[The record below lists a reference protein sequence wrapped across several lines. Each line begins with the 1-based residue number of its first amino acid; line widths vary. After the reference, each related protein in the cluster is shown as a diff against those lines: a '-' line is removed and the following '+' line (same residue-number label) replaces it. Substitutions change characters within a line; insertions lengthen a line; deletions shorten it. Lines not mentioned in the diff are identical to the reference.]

1 MKTKIKKD
9 WFDRVK
15 SIQELHRDSIMWVS
29 EINFIND
36 EMRFLEHLLSSKYID
51 CLSSG
56 LNKKIEISVEKIS
69 EEKKVGKTLL
79 ELILKQES
87 ILSNLIET
95 NSVTSNKN
103 FLDTHKKL
111 EIEIDNYVKKYKRI
125 KKQIFDIIE
134 KVMKKKDQKK
144 LL

>member
-15 SIQELHRDSIMWVS
+15 SIQELHNDSIMWIS

-69 EEKKVGKTLL
+69 DEKKVGKTLL
-79 ELILKQES
+79 ELILKQEG
-87 ILSNLIET
+87 ILSNLIEN

-103 FLDTHKKL
+103 FLEIHKRL
-111 EIEIDNYVKKYKRI
+111 EIEINAYVKKYKRI

-134 KVMKKKDQKK
+134 KVMKKKEQKK
-144 LL
+144 LI

>member
-15 SIQELHRDSIMWVS
+15 SIQELHNDSILWIS
-29 EINFIND
+29 EINFISD
-36 EMRFLEHLLSSKYID
+36 EMRFLEHLLSAKYID

-56 LNKKIEISVEKIS
+56 LTKKIEISVEKIS
-69 EEKKVGKTLL
+69 DEKKVGKALF

-87 ILSNLIET
+87 VLSNLIET

-103 FLDTHKKL
+103 FLETHKNL
-111 EIEIDNYVKKYKRI
+111 EIEINNYVKKYKRI
-125 KKQIFDIIE
+125 KKQIFNIIE
-134 KVMKKKDQKK
+134 KVMKKKEQKK

>member
-15 SIQELHRDSIMWVS
+15 SILELHSDSIMWIS

-36 EMRFLEHLLSSKYID
+36 EMRFLEHLLSAKYID

-56 LNKKIEISVEKIS
+56 LNKKIDISVEKIS
-69 EEKKVGKTLL
+69 DEKKIGKALL

-103 FLDTHKKL
+103 FLNTHKKL
-111 EIEIDNYVKKYKRI
+111 EIEIHNYVKKYKRI

-134 KVMKKKDQKK
+134 KIMKKKDQKK

>member
-15 SIQELHRDSIMWVS
+15 SIQELHNDSIMWIS

-69 EEKKVGKTLL
+69 DEKKVGKTLL
-79 ELILKQES
+79 ELILKQEG
-87 ILSNLIET
+87 ILSNLIEN

-103 FLDTHKKL
+103 FLEIHKRL
-111 EIEIDNYVKKYKRI
+111 EIEINSYVKKYKRI

-144 LL
+144 LI